1 MLSEFKVENLI
12 DYGKGNYISKL
23 GSLPKYEKYT
33 SDKANVVDEAH
44 YYSAQKYCK
53 ISPKTLNV
61 VPNLD
66 LTILANPNCGDNDE
80 GAVSLTVEYFGK
92 KLLFVG
98 GRITEEDETAIAR
111 YNDLNNVVFYRVND
125 YGFELCA
132 SQTLLNAINSGS
144 DKLFIV
150 VNSIANG
157 EYSGK
162 QIVTNN
168 FCSRIINKTPYC
180 YVTTEQKTVGGRKQ
194 YSEIC
199 GDICFSI
206 TNKANKLSYS
216 LVGSRSNVILSESQ
230 YFRNLNPFGHF
241 N

>member
-1 MLSEFKVENLI
+1 M
-12 DYGKGNYISKL
+12 
-23 GSLPKYEKYT
+23 
-33 SDKANVVDEAH
+33 
-44 YYSAQKYCK
+44 
-53 ISPKTLNV
+53 
-61 VPNLD
+61 
-66 LTILANPNCGDNDE
+66 
-80 GAVSLTVEYFGK
+80 
-92 KLLFVG
+92 G
-98 GRITEEDETAIAR
+98 GRITEEGETAIAR

-230 YFRNLNPFGHF
+230 YFRNLNPFGRF